1 MAEASNNKYL
11 KKRKNRDVWMF
22 QIRIPKEVRHLY
34 DGKEIYVKS
43 LQTSCIKTARLRR
56 DSLLGQL
63 AVQKEQAIDGGRS
76 TFMSFYNSLEQ
87 AKRDARG
94 DKYEAYYQL
103 EDSMLVGTEENPEIR
118 QEAAKAVRTGTIPV
132 KYTYSMREA
141 LNDWQRKNKQRNQD
155 TIVKMKSTAS
165 RFLRHLNVHD
175 MPLMGIE
182 RKQVISFIDEL
193 IQEVAVSTV
202 KGHLSRLKSIY
213 EHAWR
218 IAEIDKRENPFDSHI
233 LTHYEADKTIEKKQ
247 LFSRE
252 EIRKIIGWADSE
264 NEGIKALVYLGLF
277 TGCRISEICAVTKDD
292 VYTEGELMALYIR
305 KGKTASATRTVP
317 LPKRVHDIVKRRLEA
332 SEIGQ
337 SIIGMDGKQASRVF
351 SNYKSANVTKDKSR
365 TFHSFRV
372 HMSTAYQRAGID
384 ESSAAFAVGHKG
396 GKTMTYG
403 YYSKGEEL
411 RKLCEN
417 AEKAAVVIERDWL
430 Y

>member
-94 DKYEAYYQL
+94 DKFEAYYQL
-103 EDSMLVGTEENPEIR
+103 ENSILVGTEEHPEIR

-132 KYTYSMREA
+132 KYTYSMKEA
-141 LNDWQRKNKQRNQD
+141 LNDWLRKNKQRNQD

-175 MPLMGIE
+175 MPLMGVE

-193 IQEVAVSTV
+193 IQEVSVSTI

-218 IAEIDKRENPFDSHI
+218 IAEIDKRDNPFDSHI
-233 LTHYEADKTIEKKQ
+233 LTHYEEDTVVEKKQ

-252 EIRKIIGWADSE
+252 EIKKIINWADSE
-264 NEGIKALVYLGLF
+264 SESIKALVYLGLY
-277 TGCRISEICAVTKDD
+277 TGCRISEICAVTPED
-292 VYTEGELMALYIR
+292 VYIEGELMALYIR
-305 KGKTASATRTVP
+305 KGKTTAASRTVP
-317 LPKRVHDIVKRRLEA
+317 LPRVVHGIVRKRLESVDA
-332 SEIGQ
+332 GQ
-337 SIIGMDGKQASRVF
+337 SLIEMDGKKASRVF

-384 ESSAAFAVGHKG
+384 ESSAAFVVGHKG

-417 AEKAAVVIERDWL
+417 AERAAEVIKKDWL
-430 Y
+430 